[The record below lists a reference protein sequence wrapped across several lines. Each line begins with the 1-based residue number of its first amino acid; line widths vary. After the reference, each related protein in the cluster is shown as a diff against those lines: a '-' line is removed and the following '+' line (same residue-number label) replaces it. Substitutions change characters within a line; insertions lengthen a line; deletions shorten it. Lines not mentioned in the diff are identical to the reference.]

1 MSVFRRF
8 YYWLPRLIRN
18 ILGPILTSIPFTFR
32 CQQKRWIKDKYA
44 RFGLDQKRHIFM
56 SIARFCNINR
66 PMTGYYFEFGCHSA
80 GTMRMAFDHSRYL
93 FDWDYVAFDS
103 FEGLPEI
110 PDIDKQEIWVKGKL
124 KTTEEEFWG
133 IVVGHGMPPGKLK
146 TVKGFY
152 DKTLTKELKAS
163 LLPKK
168 AVVVYIDC
176 DLYSSTVPILPFIKD
191 FLQVGTI
198 IVFDDWYS
206 FYGGPNRGERRAF
219 REFREKNPELMFEE
233 FVHTNEQ
240 GSFIF
245 LGKKEAP

>member
-1 MSVFRRF
+1 MRLIDKF
-8 YYWLPRLIRN
+8 YYGLPKSIRD
-18 ILGPILTSIPFTFR
+18 ILGPIFTSIPLTFR
-32 CQQKRWIKDKYA
+32 CQQKRWIKYKYA

-66 PMTGYYFEFGCHSA
+66 PMSGYYFEFGCHSA
-80 GTMRMAFDHSRYL
+80 STMRMAFDHSRYL

-124 KTTEEEFWG
+124 KTTEEEFRG
-133 IVVGHGMPPGKLK
+133 IVVGHGMPSEKLK

-152 DKTLTKELKAS
+152 SSTRTEELKAE

-176 DLYSSTVPILPFIKD
+176 DLY
-191 FLQVGTI
+191 
-198 IVFDDWYS
+198 
-206 FYGGPNRGERRAF
+206 
-219 REFREKNPELMFEE
+219 
-233 FVHTNEQ
+233 
-240 GSFIF
+240 
-245 LGKKEAP
+245 